1 MRKLVYEANDGNKSG
16 DLLRG
21 KILIIDEILSIERIF
36 EMREEF
42 IKNNEQILQGFNKGM
57 Q

>member
-1 MRKLVYEANDGNKSG
+1 MRKLVYEANDGNKGG

-21 KILIIDEILSIERIF
+21 KILIIDEIFSIERIF

-42 IKNNEQILQGFNKGM
+42 IRNNEQILQSYNKGM